1 MSRVH
6 EALRK
11 AGMLGAQP
19 AGNASST
26 TGTSPLIIAPS
37 EPAPL
42 RIRLEELEGSVKEF
56 DFRPGPGSHLM
67 TLTGE
72 LSTDAPYEE
81 FRSLRTRLNHI
92 QKQQPLRSLVVT
104 SPSPAEGKSFTAS
117 NLAIAEAQLA
127 GQVVLLADFDLRRPV
142 LHDLFGIPRAPGL
155 ADYLQGQAELEQIL
169 WRAKGSN
176 LYVLP
181 AGRPVINP
189 LELLNLPRAKQL
201 IDAAADAFTWVIMDT
216 PPLLFAA
223 DGSLLNAYAHGTL
236 LIVRLGQTTL
246 DALNRALQTLCEN
259 NVVGVIVNGAQ
270 RRELYSRYTYYAR
283 YYSTGAEE
291 SSPAVQPAD
300 SQTQQTDK

>member
-1 MSRVH
+1 
-6 EALRK
+6 
-11 AGMLGAQP
+11 
-19 AGNASST
+19 
-26 TGTSPLIIAPS
+26 
-37 EPAPL
+37 
-42 RIRLEELEGSVKEF
+42 
-56 DFRPGPGSHLM
+56 
-67 TLTGE
+67 
-72 LSTDAPYEE
+72 
-81 FRSLRTRLNHI
+81 
-92 QKQQPLRSLVVT
+92 
-104 SPSPAEGKSFTAS
+104 
-117 NLAIAEAQLA
+117 
-127 GQVVLLADFDLRRPV
+127 
-142 LHDLFGIPRAPGL
+142 
-155 ADYLQGQAELEQIL
+155 
-169 WRAKGSN
+169 
-176 LYVLP
+176 
-181 AGRPVINP
+181 
-189 LELLNLPRAKQL
+189 LLNLPRAKQL